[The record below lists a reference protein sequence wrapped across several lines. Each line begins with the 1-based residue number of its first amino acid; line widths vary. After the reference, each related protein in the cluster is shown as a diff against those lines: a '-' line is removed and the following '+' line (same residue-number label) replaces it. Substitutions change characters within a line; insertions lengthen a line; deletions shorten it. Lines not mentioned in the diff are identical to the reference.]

1 MCAFVCFYR
10 RGKPCEWVR
19 TSEIKD
25 KTAKSIGSMLKL
37 QKESL
42 TVVTPFI
49 AKPLES
55 NKSPL
60 ADYPDLV
67 MTEQGNPYPPAPFHV
82 RIVPDS
88 DAKKGSI
95 FVQTQTQLPD
105 EFPLMEVRVDME
117 SLAKTKASEFL
128 QMCAQTFALKMTE
141 PQLLRGETPVD
152 ANESLAN
159 LYEISKSEHLVFKC
173 VLDESEHKRVKTR
186 GLLAAET
193 VSSEEVYVEKLRALS
208 TYWRP
213 AFKESKIFDNVQMQ
227 LLFGDVDRILKVHES
242 LLAELH
248 KVKIGYAANL
258 GAIFL
263 NYVSRFKVSTSFVS
277 NFKNVDELIKKK
289 KSQSRYNESKLR
301 EIDDNN
307 PDDNG
312 QDFMAYYVTP
322 VQRYPRYPLLARD
335 IGKNTAP
342 FHPDKEFLSLAE
354 QNIDNANKNLD
365 QTSHRVKQLLLM
377 EAIQKELPDT
387 FFLME
392 EGRELVL
399 QQQVRITKPKSMN
412 ATLYLFNDLVLLC
425 TKSKKQSVPV
435 ISAPLVEF
443 RFCNGRPGPYSFTT
457 AVDGKEYVVAFNDY
471 EQKMMWME
479 EFVGQRNKGLANVG
493 FDKKFVKWTD
503 VELGESLYPMMNHD
517 GVYYN
522 GTAMFF
528 AGVNASMTETSTV
541 ITYNSE
547 DNKWSTYA
555 APFESRAYHTATLVD
570 GTIYVA
576 FGQAKNSSRGNIWRC
591 RWGTNEWQ
599 QVDLHHP
606 AFERVGHTAVAYKG
620 TLVFYGGRLGRE
632 LNGDVLIFNIATN
645 NVEVL
650 HCETMPGA
658 PAPRAFHAAAVVDDS
673 MIVIGGVAPPSAA
686 TEVYQEIYIF
696 NLKDRTWSQA
706 PLRIPPRAYHRVIAY
721 NKYLFVI
728 GGTGVSKSF
737 DMEVI
742 NTDGWSVV
750 PVDHFGNMPLGLS
763 RFAAV
768 YLGGGRIMTQGGID
782 SYGKT
787 PFACSW
793 IMDVK
798 EGFNEGR
805 EYVPKKRKSDQRQVI
820 HLDLGSGD
828 SSSSSKETPSTKIQ
842 APESLP
848 PRGRSNTLQQGTAA
862 MAALLDAVRT
872 PAENT
877 GGEIELK
884 TRQSPLVGQ
893 PRPVSTAPPKPDVPA
908 ASGGIDFASIMAA
921 RNNLRKCR
929 PDAGNTST
937 PVIQTDAP
945 TTPQKQVWPEA
956 AVRNTSRSS
965 STTPIKKDL
974 SDPVFVMPKLRPVPG
989 RSVLSDKKEAPIP
1002 TPTKQEAKVTIE
1014 PSAPEEPPQELEKEQ
1029 QEPEP
1034 VSEEHQQE
1042 PAKQEHEP
1050 EPAEEEQQPESGQ
1063 EDTELAKEEPQ
1074 PEPDSEEP
1082 AKEEPEPV
1090 QQEPPADQE
1099 PEPVKQETEPEPV
1112 AVSPSE
1118 PVDEKP
1124 LVINEPAKKEEKTY
1138 ATPPEAEDKTTER
1151 KRSRRKEGEGDR
1163 GHRKSTFVM
1172 DRSEIVAPPQE
1183 TNRRSSLGPA
1193 RLGSKPGNMSV
1204 QEFYQAYNIDVSR
1217 LNVIEQSSTRMKV
1230 VRLLQA
1236 MNQNNEDEAKVMKM
1250 EAMLSGK
1257 PPPNTP
1263 MILKIVD
1270 DMVKKLIKITT
1281 SMTFEEVQSRIF
1293 EKIGRDEPG
1302 LTILVGEDVEEP
1314 LNDETLAKAESAVFT
1329 KRVPGLIVSCP
1340 P

>member
-25 KTAKSIGSMLKL
+25 KTAKSLGSMLKL

-49 AKPLES
+49 AKPLEP

-60 ADYPDLV
+60 AEYPNLV

-88 DAKKGSI
+88 EAKNGSI

-117 SLAKTKASEFL
+117 SLSKTKASVFL

-152 ANESLAN
+152 SNESLAN

-173 VLDESEHKRVKTR
+173 VLDESEHKKVKTR

-208 TYWRP
+208 SYWRP

-471 EQKMMWME
+471 EQKMIWME
-479 EFVGQRNKGLANVG
+479 EFVGQRNKLLANVG
-493 FDKKFVKWTD
+493 FDKKFVKWTE

-517 GVYYN
+517 GVYYD

-541 ITYNSE
+541 ISYNTE
-547 DNKWSTYA
+547 DNKWSTHA
-555 APFESRAYHTATLVD
+555 APFETRAYHTATLVD

-576 FGQAKNSSRGNIWRC
+576 FGQAKNNSRGNIWRC

-606 AFERVGHTAVAYKG
+606 AFDRAGHTAVAYKG

-632 LNGDVLIFNIATN
+632 LNGDVLIFNIASN

-650 HCETMPGA
+650 HCETMAGA
-658 PAPRAFHAAAVVDDS
+658 PAPRAFHAAVVVDDS
-673 MIVIGGVAPPSAA
+673 MIVIGGVTPASAA
-686 TEVYQEIYIF
+686 TDVYQDIYIF

-750 PVDHFGNMPLGLS
+750 PVDHFGNMPLGLG

-805 EYVPKKRKSDQRQVI
+805 EYVPKKRKSVQRQVI
-820 HLDLGSGD
+820 HLNFGSPD
-828 SSSSSKETPSTKIQ
+828 SSSSSSSKEKEKEKETPITKIQ

-862 MAALLDAVRT
+862 MAALLEAARPPV
-872 PAENT
+872 ES

-884 TRQSPLVGQ
+884 ARQSPLVGQ
-893 PRPVSTAPPKPDVPA
+893 PRPVSTASKPDAPA
-908 ASGGIDFASIMAA
+908 VSGGIDFASIMAA

-929 PDAGNTST
+929 PDAGMTST

-945 TTPQKQVWPEA
+945 QTPQKQVWPEA
-956 AVRNTSRSS
+956 AVRNTSK
-965 STTPIKKDL
+965 TPIKKDL

-989 RSVLSDKKEAPIP
+989 KSALSDKKEAPIP
-1002 TPTKQEAKVTIE
+1002 TPTKHETKAVAE
-1014 PSAPEEPPQELEKEQ
+1014 PAAPEEPPREPEKEK

-1034 VSEEHQQE
+1034 
-1042 PAKQEHEP
+1042 AKEQEP
-1050 EPAEEEQQPESGQ
+1050 EPAKEQEPELVKEEQQPELGQ
-1063 EDTELAKEEPQ
+1063 EDTEQAKEEPQ
-1074 PEPDSEEP
+1074 PVPITEEP
-1082 AKEEPEPV
+1082 
-1090 QQEPPADQE
+1090 QQE
-1099 PEPVKQETEPEPV
+1099 PEPAKQETEPEPV
-1112 AVSPSE
+1112 AVSPQQ

-1124 LVINEPAKKEEKTY
+1124 PEPAKKEEKT
-1138 ATPPEAEDKTTER
+1138 TVTLPEAEDKTTER
-1151 KRSRRKEGEGDR
+1151 KKSRRKEGESDR

-1217 LNVIEQSSTRMKV
+1217 LNMIEQSSTRMKV

-1257 PPPNTP
+1257 PPPDTP

-1302 LTILVGEDVEEP
+1302 LTILVDEDVEEP

-1329 KRVPGLIVSCP
+1329 NRVTGLIVSCP